1 MINKD
6 AFEMQAIVA
15 TAAVFTSENP
25 VLRQGQVGYESDT
38 GRFKIGNGRTNWTT
52 LSYAAADKV
61 HTHFVDDGTA
71 IDAVAAAATLTS
83 DGTAPADGDKV
94 TIGTKVYTFKTAL
107 STEPAVEGEVL
118 IGASA
123 AAALDNLKSAV
134 NHEGTAGTDYTC
146 AAAHPDVEATDN
158 TDTTQ
163 KFVARVKGTAGN
175 AIAVAETSDHLTWG
189 SEVTAFSGGV
199 DGTVG
204 TKYDIKLSADGKTL
218 YFAIANGTVADTG
231 KWRCVPLSTGP
242 NDVSLG
248 QGGLKVK
255 TYTGTVAVT
264 AAASISAGL
273 AIPSGV
279 KLLGC
284 QIRVDEALATGET
297 WDAEWNDG
305 ATVLAIA
312 SAQAVALNT
321 KVAAFYDENGAAA
334 ITDAETDIVI
344 APNGGGSFTAQ
355 GAFTVVAYT
364 LEMTALEDVEAPEE

>member
-1 MINKD
+1 MINKE

-38 GRFKIGNGRTNWTT
+38 GRFKIGTGITNWTA

-71 IDAVAAAATLTS
+71 IDAVAASATLTS
-83 DGTAPADGDKV
+83 DTTAPSDDDTV
-94 TIGTKVYTFKTAL
+94 TIGTKVYTFKTTL
-107 STEPAVEGEVL
+107 STDPAVEGEVL

-158 TDTTQ
+158 ADTTQ

-189 SEVTAFSGGV
+189 SEVTVFAGGV

-204 TKYDIKLSADGKTL
+204 TKYDIKLPADGKTL
-218 YFAIANGTVADTG
+218 YFAIADGTIADTG

-242 NDVSLG
+242 NDISLG
-248 QGGLKVK
+248 QGGLRVK

-284 QIRVDEALATGET
+284 QIRVDEALAEGET

-312 SAQAVALNT
+312 SNKAVAVNT

-364 LEMTALEDVEAPEE
+364 LEMTALEDVEVPEE

>member
-1 MINKD
+1 MIKKE

-15 TAAVFTSENP
+15 EAAVFASENI
-25 VLRQGQVGYESDT
+25 VLRRGQVGFESDT
-38 GRFKIGNGRTNWTT
+38 GRFKIGTGVANWTT

-83 DGTAPADGDKV
+83 DGTAPADGKKV
-94 TIGTKVYTFKTAL
+94 TIGTKVYTFKTTL
-107 STEPAVEGEVL
+107 STGPAVEGEVL

-163 KFVARVKGTAGN
+163 KFVAKVKGTSGN
-175 AIAVAETSDHLTWG
+175 AIAVAETSAHLTWG

-199 DGTVG
+199 NGTVG

-218 YFAIANGTVADTG
+218 YFAIADGTIADTG

-242 NDVSLG
+242 NEISLG

-284 QIRVDEALATGET
+284 QIRVDEALAEGET

-305 ATVLAIA
+305 ATVLAVA
-312 SAQAVALNT
+312 SNKAVAINT

-364 LEMTALEDVEAPEE
+364 LEMTALEDVEEPEE